1 MALDLPLPRQVLTH
15 AHWTMNRE
23 KMSKSTGN
31 VVNPMFALERFGV
44 DTMRY
49 FLTYNGGLARDSDYD
64 NSFIIDKY
72 KKSLQ
77 WGVGNLSSRL
87 LRSKKWVVRDS
98 IEWFGQGKLPDENE
112 TDKQHR
118 LLLEPLAD
126 KVKTRMDNLSAKDA
140 LRDIEEVI
148 FAVGTTSS

>member
-15 AHWTMNRE
+15 GHWTMNRE

-44 DTMRY
+44 DTMRF
-49 FLTYNGGLARDSDYD
+49 FLAYSGGLARDADYD

-77 WGVGNLSSRL
+77 WGMGNLSSRL

-98 IEWFGQGKLPDENE
+98 IEWFAQGKLPDENE

-118 LLLEPLAD
+118 LLLESLAD
-126 KVKTRMDNLSAKDA
+126 KVKMNMDKLSARDA
-140 LRDIEEVI
+140 LRDIQEVI
-148 FAVGTTSS
+148 FAVGTTTN